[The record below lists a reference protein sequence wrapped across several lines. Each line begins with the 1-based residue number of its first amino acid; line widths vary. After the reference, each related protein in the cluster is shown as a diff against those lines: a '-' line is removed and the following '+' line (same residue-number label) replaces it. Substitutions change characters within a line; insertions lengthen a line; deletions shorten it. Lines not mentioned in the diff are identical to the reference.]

1 MNKIIKDCLTER
13 NNDTY
18 EILRLSFWPT
28 LIVFLLLSIIDTC
41 MQHKFNYSGFAAGI
55 TTIPISFGIG
65 ILSKKH
71 TENDK

>member
-1 MNKIIKDCLTER
+1 
-13 NNDTY
+13 
-18 EILRLSFWPT
+18 
-28 LIVFLLLSIIDTC
+28 

-55 TTIPISFGIG
+55 TTIPIAFGIG